1 MDAPALNGS
10 LLWRRRW
17 TVLTATAIVAAAAL
31 FASSS
36 RTPIYASTAQVLI
49 GILPQAGVDIQPN
62 MDNEKRIAESLAVA
76 QQVAAEYR
84 FGVSPDVMLNSL
96 SVDVP
101 VNTDILAITYAHP
114 DPHVA
119 EVRAQAFADT
129 YVKFRTAAA
138 GEQLALRKQRTAN
151 AIADLQRQ
159 LEDVERRANS
169 GQVSPQLQTVLNA
182 EAASYVAQ
190 LGARQ
195 QDMQALR
202 ATPNSFQG
210 RVIAAAQLPTSP
222 ARPNHIVDGAVGI
235 LVGLLL
241 GMGLAFAQDR
251 TDRRPRSTSEIEEL
265 LAVPVLGSV
274 PVAAQERAVPA
285 ASYRQFAARIVL
297 AAGAESSRLAIAHC
311 TSRQRGRVPVMEVA
325 RALASRHVSLDGKP
339 VVLVR
344 ADDRARAPD
353 DDPRGRPGLSD
364 LLRDR
369 RDVNSMG
376 VQVEGGVVVVPLG
389 TLPLRPEDLVPITKI
404 RAALDRTAELGAP
417 VVIDAPPVLSG
428 LAGEMLPAAADA
440 VVIVVDPR
448 SVTRDEII
456 AVRSALDQAS
466 ARLIGAAIVVRRGTT
481 RPGDRSDHAA
491 PSSTPN
497 QAVHEVADEPTP
509 TVPAR

>member
-1 MDAPALNGS
+1 MDTPALNGS

-17 TVLTATAIVAAAAL
+17 TVLTAAAIVAAAAL

-49 GILPQAGVDIQPN
+49 GMLPQAGVDVQPN
-62 MDNEKRIAESLAVA
+62 MDNEKRIAGSLAVA

-114 DPHVA
+114 DAHVA

-138 GEQLALRKQRTAN
+138 DEQLALRKQRTAN

-159 LEDVERRANS
+159 LGDVERRATS
-169 GQVSPQLQTVLNA
+169 GQVGQQLQTVLNA
-182 EAASYVAQ
+182 EAAAYVAQ

-274 PVAAQERAVPA
+274 PVAAQGRAVPPA
-285 ASYRQFAARIVL
+285 PYRQLAARIVL
-297 AAGAESSRLAIAHC
+297 AAGAEPSRLAIAHC
-311 TSRQRGRVPVMEVA
+311 SSRQRGRVPVLEVA
-325 RALASRHVSLDGKP
+325 RAWASRHVSLDGKP

-344 ADDRARAPD
+344 ADARGTAQ

-376 VQVEGGVVVVPLG
+376 IQVEGGVVVVPLG

-428 LAGEMLPAAADA
+428 LAGEMLPAAADT

-448 SVTRDEII
+448 SVTRDEIV

-466 ARLIGAAIVVRRGTT
+466 ARLIGAVIVVRRGTT
-481 RPGDRSDHAA
+481 RLGDRSDHAA
-491 PSSTPN
+491 PSSTPHD
-497 QAVHEVADEPTP
+497 AVREVADERTP

>member
-1 MDAPALNGS
+1 MDTPALNGS

-36 RTPIYASTAQVLI
+36 RTPIYTSTAQVLV
-49 GILPQAGVDIQPN
+49 GMLPQAGVDVQPN
-62 MDNEKRIAESLAVA
+62 MDNEKRIAGSLSVA

-84 FGVSPDVMLNSL
+84 FGVPPDVMLNSL

-138 GEQLALRKQRTAN
+138 DEQLALRKQRTAN
-151 AIADLQRQ
+151 AIAHLQQQ
-159 LEDVERRANS
+159 LEDVEQRATS
-169 GQVSPQLQTVLNA
+169 GQVNPQLQTVLNA
-182 EAASYVAQ
+182 EAASFVAQ

-202 ATPNSFQG
+202 ETPNSFQC
-210 RVIAAAQLPTSP
+210 RVIAAAQLSTSP
-222 ARPNHIVDGAVGI
+222 ARPNHLVDGAVGI

-241 GMGLAFAQDR
+241 GLGLAFAQDR
-251 TDRRPRSTSEIEEL
+251 IDRRPRSTSEIEEL

-274 PVAAQERAVPA
+274 PVAAQGRAVPPA
-285 ASYRQFAARIVL
+285 PYRQLAARIVL
-297 AAGAESSRLAIAHC
+297 AAGAEPRRLAIAHC
-311 TSRQRGRVPVMEVA
+311 TSRQRGRVAVVEVA
-325 RALASRHVSLDGKP
+325 RAWASRHASIDGKP
-339 VVLVR
+339 VVVVR
-344 ADDRARAPD
+344 ADGDAPAPE

-369 RDVNSMG
+369 RDLFGMG
-376 VQVEGGVVVVPLG
+376 IEVEGGVVVVPLG
-389 TLPLRPEDLVPITKI
+389 TLPLRPEDLVPITRI
-404 RAALDRTAELGAP
+404 RAALDRTAELGTP
-417 VVIDAPPVLSG
+417 VIIDAPPVLSG

-448 SVTRDEII
+448 SVTRDEIV

-466 ARLIGAAIVVRRGTT
+466 APLVGLVIVMGHRTTRRGHH
-481 RPGDRSDHAA
+481 RDHVRSSPRDHAVEEAGNA
-491 PSSTPN
+491 P
-497 QAVHEVADEPTP
+497 AP
-509 TVPAR
+509 TVAAH

>member
-36 RTPIYASTAQVLI
+36 RTPIYTSTAQVLV
-49 GILPQAGVDIQPN
+49 GMLPQAGVDVQPN
-62 MDNEKRIAESLAVA
+62 MDNEKRIAGSLSVA

-84 FGVSPDVMLNSL
+84 FGVPPDVMLDSL

-138 GEQLALRKQRTAN
+138 DEQLALRKQRTAN
-151 AIADLQRQ
+151 AIAHLQQQ
-159 LEDVERRANS
+159 LEDVEQRATS
-169 GQVSPQLQTVLNA
+169 GQVNPQLLTVLNA
-182 EAASYVAQ
+182 EAASFVAQ

-202 ATPNSFQG
+202 ETPNSFQG
-210 RVIAAAQLPTSP
+210 RVIAAAQLSTSP
-222 ARPNHIVDGAVGI
+222 ARPNHLVDGAVGI

-241 GMGLAFAQDR
+241 GLGLAFAQDHI
-251 TDRRPRSTSEIEEL
+251 DRRPRSTSEIEEL

-274 PVAAQERAVPA
+274 PVAAQGRTVPTA
-285 ASYRQFAARIVL
+285 PYRQLAARIVL
-297 AAGAESSRLAIAHC
+297 AAGAEPSRLAIAHC
-311 TSRQRGRVPVMEVA
+311 TSRQRGRVPVVEVA
-325 RALASRHVSLDGKP
+325 RAWASRHASIDGKP
-339 VVLVR
+339 VVVVR
-344 ADDRARAPD
+344 ADGDAPAPE

-364 LLRDR
+364 LLRGR
-369 RDVNSMG
+369 RDLFGMG
-376 VQVEGGVVVVPLG
+376 EVEGGVVVVPLG
-389 TLPLRPEDLVPITKI
+389 TLPLRPEDLVPITRI
-404 RAALDRTAELGAP
+404 RAALDRTAELGTP
-417 VVIDAPPVLSG
+417 VIIDAPPVLSG

-448 SVTRDEII
+448 SVTRDEIV

-466 ARLIGAAIVVRRGTT
+466 VRLVGLVIVMGRRTT
-481 RPGDRSDHAA
+481 RRRHHRDHVRSSPRDHAVEEAGNA
-491 PSSTPN
+491 P
-497 QAVHEVADEPTP
+497 AP

>member
-1 MDAPALNGS
+1 MDTPALNGS

-84 FGVSPDVMLNSL
+84 FGVSPVVMLESL

-159 LEDVERRANS
+159 LQDVERQANS
-169 GQVSPQLQTVLNA
+169 GQVSPGLQTVLNA

-190 LGARQ
+190 IGARQ

-210 RVIAAAQLPTSP
+210 RVIAASQFPTSP

-274 PVAAQERAVPA
+274 PVAAQGRAVPA
-285 ASYRQFAARIVL
+285 APYRQLAARIVL
-297 AAGAESSRLAIAHC
+297 AAGAEPSRLAIAHC
-311 TSRQRGRVPVMEVA
+311 TSRQRGRVPVVEVA
-325 RALASRHVSLDGKP
+325 RAWASRHVSLDGKP
-339 VVLVR
+339 VVLIR
-344 ADDRARAPD
+344 GHDRSPAPD

-364 LLRDR
+364 LLRNH

-376 VQVEGGVVVVPLG
+376 IQVEGGVVVVPLG
-389 TLPLRPEDLVPITKI
+389 TLPLRPEDLVPITRV

-448 SVTRDEII
+448 SVTRDEIV

-466 ARLIGAAIVVRRGTT
+466 ARLVGAVIVVRRLAA
-481 RPGDRSDHAA
+481 RPGGRRNHS
-491 PSSTPN
+491 PSSPRDE
-497 QAVHEVADEPTP
+497 AVKQVADAPEGA
-509 TVPAR
+509 VPAR